1 MYLVKKFYLRA
12 APAEDGMAKDYSF
25 DVVCRTDLAE
35 AANAVNQAAK
45 EIRTRFD
52 FKGSKS
58 TITLAE
64 SVITLLGDDDFK
76 LRMLRDIL
84 NGKLVKRGISLKNI
98 EEGKKEPAAGGMVRQ
113 ALTLK
118 NGIESELAK
127 DIVKRV
133 KASGIK
139 VQAKINGD
147 ELRVSGKD
155 KDALQETIAFLKK
168 EDLPVELQFVNYR

>member
-1 MYLVKKFYLRA
+1 
-12 APAEDGMAKDYSF
+12 MAKDYSF

-45 EIRTRFD
+45 EIRTRYD

-64 SVITLLGDDDFK
+64 ADITLLGDDDFK
-76 LRMLRDIL
+76 LRLVREIL

-98 EEGKKEPAAGGMVRQ
+98 AEGKKEPAAGGMVRQ
-113 ALTLK
+113 VLTLK
-118 NGIESELAK
+118 NGIEADLAK
-127 DIVKRV
+127 DIVKRI
-133 KASGIK
+133 KGSGIK

-155 KDALQETIAFLKK
+155 KDALQGVIAFLKQQ
-168 EDLPVELQFVNYR
+168 DLPADLQFVNYR

>member
-1 MYLVKKFYLRA
+1 
-12 APAEDGMAKDYSF
+12 MAKDYSF

-58 TITLAE
+58 TVTLADA
-64 SVITLLGDDDFK
+64 VITILADDDFK
-76 LRMLRDIL
+76 LRLVREIV
-84 NGKLVKRGISLKNI
+84 NGKLVKRGISLKNLS
-98 EEGKKEPAAGGMVRQ
+98 EGKKEPAAGGMVRQ

-118 NGIESELAK
+118 KELAK
-127 DIVKRV
+127 DIVKRI
-133 KASGIK
+133 KSSGIK

-155 KDALQETIAFLKK
+155 KDALQETIAFLKNQ
-168 EDLPVELQFVNYR
+168 DLPADLQFVNYR

>member
-1 MYLVKKFYLRA
+1 M
-12 APAEDGMAKDYSF
+12 EEMMAKDYSF

-35 AANAVNQAAK
+35 AVNAVNQAAK
-45 EIRTRFD
+45 EIGTRFD

-58 TITLAE
+58 KVEIAGEKITVLA
-64 SVITLLGDDDFK
+64 DDEFK
-76 LRMLRDIL
+76 LRMVRDIL

-98 EEGKKEPAAGGMVRQ
+98 EDGKKEAAAGGMVRQ
-113 ALTLK
+113 ELTLK
-118 NGIESELAK
+118 NGIETELAK
-127 DIVKRV
+127 DLVKRV

-168 EDLPVELQFVNYR
+168 EDLPVELSFVNYR